1 MYKFLLLFTTRIL
14 VVFSMAFILSI
25 PQYVV
30 SQGIN
35 KVDISS
41 LTVIELSE
49 MAKSMEFINGPSEN
63 FANDQ
68 TNNYYVLSTQDI
80 EHKFVTFYILEQSYN
95 SDFLVNIG
103 SSSELELHF
112 FLVNKVHGKT
122 DLDIYTEFNAY
133 IDKANNALENMNQE
147 QLRLWELQH
156 NKFTAK

>member
-14 VVFSMAFILSI
+14 VVFSMALILLI

-41 LTVIELSE
+41 LTVNELSKMVE
-49 MAKSMEFINGPSEN
+49 SREFASGPYEN

-80 EHKFVTFYILEQSYN
+80 EHKFVTLYILEQSYN
-95 SDFLVNIG
+95 SNFMVNIG
-103 SSSELELHF
+103 SSSDFDLHF

-122 DLDIYTEFNAY
+122 DLDIYTELNTY
-133 IDKANNALENMNQE
+133 IDKANNAIESMNQE

-156 NKFTAK
+156 NKFSSK

>member
-1 MYKFLLLFTTRIL
+1 MALILL
-14 VVFSMAFILSI
+14 I

-41 LTVIELSE
+41 LTVNELSKMVE
-49 MAKSMEFINGPSEN
+49 SREFASGPYEN

-80 EHKFVTFYILEQSYN
+80 EHKFVTLYILEQSYN
-95 SDFLVNIG
+95 SNFMVNIG
-103 SSSELELHF
+103 SSSDLDLHF
-112 FLVNKVHGKT
+112 FLVNKVHCKT
-122 DLDIYTEFNAY
+122 DLDIYTELNTY
-133 IDKANNALENMNQE
+133 IDKANNAIESMNQE

-156 NKFTAK
+156 NKFSSK